1 MVRDNSIEKQ
11 YRYMERKY
19 RQDSMDKKINIQK
32 QKLTQRKCYRQG
44 KQTIIQE
51 SINKC
56 INTNVQ
62 TSMHSQVY
70 IGQYVYRQMH

>member
-11 YRYMERKY
+11 YRYIERKY

-44 KQTIIQE
+44 K
-51 SINKC
+51 
-56 INTNVQ
+56 
-62 TSMHSQVY
+62 
-70 IGQYVYRQMH
+70 